1 MQHIDSFSVFLNR
14 AAKTPLLTHED
25 EIMLGR
31 QVRAWLDNP
40 DSDET
45 TIRTGRR
52 AKQRLIQANI
62 RLVVHVAKSY
72 QNRGLEIPD
81 VVQEGCLGLHR
92 AAELFDPSKG
102 YRFSTYAY
110 PWIHQAMKRG
120 IEVQANSVRL
130 PNHIHELLTSARK
143 ESALFAK
150 ANLGKKPTLRQ
161 LAERLVEIGRL
172 KPPAYYPKGTD
183 PMEIAMEKLTHAFQ
197 ISRSLYSLNA
207 ILPNMDEQLEVVD
220 ALYCSGPR
228 PEDAALTAA
237 QAELVLQGMDI
248 LPDDEREVI
257 VEFFGLDGWP
267 PRTMSEIARR
277 HGGDFAEARGRVR
290 RIQSRAIRRLRRWI
304 EAEAVDLVREA

>member
-40 DSDET
+40 DSDEA

-52 AKQRLIQANI
+52 AKQRLIQSNI

-81 VVQEGCLGLHR
+81 LVQEGCLGLHR

-150 ANLGKKPTLRQ
+150 ANLGRKPTLRQ

-183 PMEIAMEKLTHAFQ
+183 PMDIAMEKLTHAFQ

-237 QAELVLQGMDI
+237 QAELVIQGMDI

>member
-14 AAKTPLLTHED
+14 AAQTPLLTHED

-45 TIRTGRR
+45 IIRTGRR
-52 AKQRLIQANI
+52 AKQRLIQSNI

-72 QNRGLEIPD
+72 QKRGLEIPD
-81 VVQEGCLGLHR
+81 LVQEGCLGLHR

-172 KPPAYYPKGTD
+172 KPPAYYPQGTD
-183 PMEIAMEKLTHAFQ
+183 PMDIAMEKLTHAFQ

-207 ILPNMDEQLEVVD
+207 ILPNMDEHLEVVD

-237 QAELVLQGMDI
+237 QTELVIQGMDI

-304 EAEAVDLVREA
+304 AAEAVDLVREA

>member
-14 AAKTPLLTHED
+14 AAKTPLLTHGD

-40 DSDET
+40 DSNET

-72 QNRGLEIPD
+72 QKRGLEIPD
-81 VVQEGCLGLHR
+81 LVQEGCLGLHR

-150 ANLGKKPTLRQ
+150 ANLGKNPTLRQ

-183 PMEIAMEKLTHAFQ
+183 PMEIAMGKLTHAFQ

-237 QAELVLQGMDI
+237 QAELVLQGIDI
-248 LPDDEREVI
+248 LPEDEREVI

-290 RIQSRAIRRLRRWI
+290 RIQGRAIRRLRRWI

>member
-14 AAKTPLLTHED
+14 AAKTRLLSHED
-25 EIMLGR
+25 EIHLGR

-40 DSDET
+40 EPDDA
-45 TIRTGRR
+45 TINQGQR
-52 AKQRLIQANI
+52 AKKRLIQCNI

-72 QNRGLEIPD
+72 QKRGLEIPD
-81 VVQEGCLGLHR
+81 LVQEGCLGLHR

-110 PWIHQAMKRG
+110 PWIHQAIRRG

-150 ANLGKKPTLRQ
+150 ANRGKKPTLRQ
-161 LAERLVEIGRL
+161 LAERLVEVGRL

-183 PMEIAMEKLTHAFQ
+183 PMELAMDKLTHAFQ

-237 QAELVLQGMDI
+237 QAELVIEAMDI
-248 LPDDEREVI
+248 LPDDEREI
-257 VEFFGLDGWP
+257 LVEFFGLDGWP

-277 HGGDFAEARGRVR
+277 HGGDFAEARGKVR

-304 EAEAVDLVREA
+304 DADAIDLIQEA

>member
-1 MQHIDSFSVFLNR
+1 MD
-14 AAKTPLLTHED
+14 
-25 EIMLGR
+25 
-31 QVRAWLDNP
+31 
-40 DSDET
+40 
-45 TIRTGRR
+45 
-52 AKQRLIQANI
+52 
-62 RLVVHVAKSY
+62 
-72 QNRGLEIPD
+72 
-81 VVQEGCLGLHR
+81 
-92 AAELFDPSKG
+92 
-102 YRFSTYAY
+102 
-110 PWIHQAMKRG
+110 
-120 IEVQANSVRL
+120 
-130 PNHIHELLTSARK
+130 
-143 ESALFAK
+143 
-150 ANLGKKPTLRQ
+150 
-161 LAERLVEIGRL
+161 
-172 KPPAYYPKGTD
+172 
-183 PMEIAMEKLTHAFQ
+183 IAVKKLTHAFQ

>member
-1 MQHIDSFSVFLNR
+1 MQYIDSFSVFLNR

-40 DSDET
+40 DFDET
-45 TIRTGRR
+45 IIRTGRR
-52 AKQRLIQANI
+52 AKQRLIQSNI

-183 PMEIAMEKLTHAFQ
+183 PMDIAMEKLTHAFQ

-277 HGGDFAEARGRVR
+277 QGGDFAEARGRVR